1 MKQNII
7 DFINKEVDLVLVGLI
22 PSPERAKIFDL
33 TCPLMYDDYRIM
45 VKWPEEMDRWTEV
58 ARPFDSIV
66 NKNKQKQIS

>member
-1 MKQNII
+1 M
-7 DFINKEVDLVLVGLI
+7 GLI

-66 NKNKQKQIS
+66 NKNKTKFLC